1 LALTVS
7 LTSFG
12 FGRVVVVVDLVVVVV
27 RRVVPDV
34 TVDELRL
41 VVEDA
46 SGPVLG
52 GAPLTPEFPVIVL
65 PAPTVVVVLE
75 SAISSSELVVAAAA
89 PPRAA
94 ARFLLQPASIRL
106 GSTTRRIS
114 AVIVRLV

>member
-1 LALTVS
+1 MTVS

-27 RRVVPDV
+27 RRVVADV

-52 GAPLTPEFPVIVL
+52 GAPLTPEFPGIVL

-75 SAISSSELVVAAAA
+75 SAISASELVVAAAA
-89 PPRAA
+89 PSRAA

-106 GSTTRRIS
+106 GSTMRRIS
-114 AVIVRLV
+114 AEIVRFV